1 MYFLLEYI
9 QGGDLFDLIEK
20 QGIMNDNQARF
31 YIACF
36 ILALEYLHGKGICYR
51 DLKPEN
57 SVIDDKGYLRLVDL
71 GAAKFLN
78 EESGNR
84 TFTIIGSP
92 HYMAPEIV
100 EGKGYSFACDR
111 WSLGVCLFE
120 MICGQFPYG
129 SDGEDPYEIFSEIV
143 ESKRLE
149 FPMIYENKIG
159 QGFMSKL
166 LEKNWK
172 VRGREKWSELKR
184 DNFFNGFNWEE
195 LLNMELASPFEP
207 NLCKK
212 DELDLQN
219 QIPQN
224 TNLNDYLQVQN
235 SKIKRPLTTKGK
247 ALDELLDN

>member
-1 MYFLLEYI
+1 
-9 QGGDLFDLIEK
+9 
-20 QGIMNDNQARF
+20 
-31 YIACF
+31 
-36 ILALEYLHGKGICYR
+36 
-51 DLKPEN
+51 
-57 SVIDDKGYLRLVDL
+57 
-71 GAAKFLN
+71 
-78 EESGNR
+78 
-84 TFTIIGSP
+84 
-92 HYMAPEIV
+92 
-100 EGKGYSFACDR
+100 
-111 WSLGVCLFE
+111 

-224 TNLNDYLQVQN
+224 ANLNDYLQVQN